1 MYCTYCWND
10 QPRFTRDESTRRL
23 IRTRFPLI
31 SSSEF
36 YGLYLFTKSG
46 IVQNVLHKIK
56 YKGRRDIAHKLGSLI
71 SKELSEEVAY
81 DTIIPVPMHK
91 NKRLKRGYNQAEEF
105 AIGIGDESGIPIQT
119 NILTKTV
126 NTASQT
132 KMDRI
137 SRRMNI
143 EKAYELSHP
152 IANNFKKI
160 LLVDDVVTSGATL
173 EVCSDIIKKAHSS
186 IEIDYAFIALSV

>member
-1 MYCTYCWND
+1 MYCAYCWKD
-10 QPRFTRDESTRRL
+10 QPRFIRDESIKRL
-23 IRTRFPLI
+23 INTRFPLI
-31 SSSEF
+31 SPSEF

-56 YKGRRDIAHKLGSLI
+56 YKGRKDIAHNLGALI
-71 SKELSEEVAY
+71 ADQLSADNY
-81 DTIIPVPMHK
+81 DAVVPIPMHRS
-91 NKRLKRGYNQAEEF
+91 KRLKRGYNQAEEF
-105 AIGIGDESGIPIQT
+105 AIGICDKSGIPLEA
-119 NILTKTV
+119 NVLKKTA

-143 EKAYELSHP
+143 EKAYELSNSVP
-152 IANNFKKI
+152 DNLGRI

-173 EVCSDIIKKAHSS
+173 EVCSDIIRSS
-186 IEIDYAFIALSV
+186 RPELKIDYAFIALSV